1 VVEARPAEDDAFMSF
16 QVAAESYDRF
26 MGRFSQPLAPAFA
39 DFVGVRG
46 AETVLDVGAG
56 PGALTGALLDR
67 AETVT
72 AADPSPPFVEA
83 LRDRFPDVSVVEAPA
98 ERLPFATGAYD
109 ATLAQLVV
117 HFMSDPQGGVREM
130 ARVTRPGGPVG
141 ACVWDH
147 GGGGG
152 PLSDFWAVA
161 RTLDPRVRGE
171 ADLMG
176 TREGQLGDL
185 FVAAGL
191 QDVVAGRIAVTV
203 RFATFDEW
211 WEPYLLGVGPAGDHV
226 AGLSDDG
233 RNQLR
238 EACVAALP
246 DAPFELEAVAWTA
259 RGTVR

>member
-1 VVEARPAEDDAFMSF
+1 MSF

-26 MGRFSQPLAPAFA
+26 MGRFSRPLAPFFA
-39 DFVGVRG
+39 DFVGVRAAG
-46 AETVLDVGAG
+46 AVLDVGAG
-56 PGALTGALLDR
+56 PGALTAALLDR
-67 AETVT
+67 ADAVT
-72 AADPSPPFVEA
+72 AVDPSPPFVAA
-83 LRDRFPDVSVVEAPA
+83 LRSRLPDVDVVAASA

-109 ATLAQLVV
+109 AALAQLVV
-117 HFMSDPQGGVREM
+117 HFMSDPLSGVREM

-152 PLSDFWAVA
+152 PLSAFWAVA
-161 RTLDPRVRGE
+161 RTLDPGVRGE

-185 FVAAGL
+185 FVSAGL

-211 WEPYLLGVGPAGDHV
+211 WEPYLLGVGPAGDHI

-233 RNQLR
+233 RKQLR
-238 EACVAALP
+238 EACVAAFP
-246 DAPFELEAVAWTA
+246 EAPFELEAIAWTA
-259 RGTVR
+259 RGTAR